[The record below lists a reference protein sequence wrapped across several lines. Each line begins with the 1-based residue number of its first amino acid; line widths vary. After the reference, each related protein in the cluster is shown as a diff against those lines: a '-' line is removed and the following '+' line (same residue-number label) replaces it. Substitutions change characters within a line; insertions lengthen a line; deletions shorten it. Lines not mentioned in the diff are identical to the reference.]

1 MRLFAA
7 ILPPPE
13 ILDEVAAALA
23 GRTHVVEGLR
33 WVDRAT
39 WHLTLAFYGEVP
51 ERALP
56 DLEVRLARAASR
68 HPAKRLA
75 FEGAGAFSKRVFW
88 LGVTGDP
95 LVRLAGSAAA
105 AGRRAG
111 AVQTDEKRFHAHLTL
126 ARARQ
131 PTDLRPLVEA
141 LSSFAGSPWSADSI
155 HLMRS
160 HPGPTVRYESLGHW
174 ALAPAERG

>member
-7 ILPPPE
+7 IIPPPE

-23 GRTHVVEGLR
+23 PVTELVEGVR
-33 WVDRAT
+33 WPDRAT

-56 DLEVRLARAASR
+56 DLEVRLARAAAR

-75 FEGAGAFSKRVFW
+75 FAGAGAFAKRVLW
-88 LGVTGDP
+88 LGLTGDP
-95 LVRLAGSAAA
+95 LVRLAASTRA

-111 AVQTDEKRFHAHLTL
+111 AVQTDDKPFRPHLTI
-126 ARARQ
+126 ARTRH

-141 LSSFAGSPWSADSI
+141 LSSFEGSSWAADAV
-155 HLMRS
+155 HLVHSRL
-160 HPGPTVRYESLGHW
+160 GATVRYESLGHW
-174 ALAPAERG
+174 ALAPDERG

>member
-23 GRTHVVEGLR
+23 PRIRVVEGLR
-33 WVDRAT
+33 WVDRST
-39 WHLTLAFYGEVP
+39 WHLTLAFYGEVAD
-51 ERALP
+51 RSLP
-56 DLEVRLARAASR
+56 DLEVRLARAAAR
-68 HPAKRLA
+68 HPVKRLA
-75 FEGAGAFSKRVFW
+75 FAGAGAFAKRVFW
-88 LGVTGDP
+88 VGITGDP
-95 LVRLAGSAAA
+95 LVRLADSAAA

-126 ARARQ
+126 ARARH

-141 LSSFAGSPWSADSI
+141 LSSFAGSPWWADSI

-160 HPGPTVRYESLGHW
+160 HPGSAVRYESLGHW
-174 ALAPAERG
+174 ALAPAERS